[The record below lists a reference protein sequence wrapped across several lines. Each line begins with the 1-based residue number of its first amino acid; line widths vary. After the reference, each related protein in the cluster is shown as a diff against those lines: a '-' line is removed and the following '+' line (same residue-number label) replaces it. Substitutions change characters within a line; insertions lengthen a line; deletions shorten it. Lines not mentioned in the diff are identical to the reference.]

1 MQGLAQP
8 LHPAK
13 AQGAL
18 PHTFGKEKCGLLLRK
33 DCQNGKPMNHTKSAF
48 QSQWNRLVNR
58 ASIDDQLNLD

>member
-18 PHTFGKEKCGLLLRK
+18 PHTFGKEPCGLWLVRSLRSLLVVG
-33 DCQNGKPMNHTKSAF
+33 C
-48 QSQWNRLVNR
+48 
-58 ASIDDQLNLD
+58 